1 MPHSKHQRR
10 SRLAKGNAGFGLVN
24 MIIAAGIMAVATAAV
39 LTAVMQHQNTLA
51 ENNFK
56 SNVFEIRQAVV
67 AALSSDSSWMVT
79 QNRNSGMKCTS
90 ASQQYCAAGGT
101 QRREFDL
108 YDANGELIYR
118 TTSPTAGFR
127 FDGTKCDTFT
137 LTGNDNCP
145 LRAVL
150 EWRGSCSNGACTS
163 YENYLSIHFVFAP
176 SSKHKKFPFN
186 AANYNVVEQTR
197 RKLGGNDTPIM
208 ICARKGMLYIG
219 ESNSFNGQ
227 ASDAEGCIS
236 YQAFRGPTGPQGPQG
251 ARGVAGANGPMGFS
265 GPAGADAVCP

>member
-1 MPHSKHQRR
+1 MPNTTTQSG

-79 QNRNSGMKCTS
+79 QNRNSGMKCMS

-101 QRREFDL
+101 QRKEFDL

-127 FDGTKCDTFT
+127 FDGTKCDTFSPA
-137 LTGNDNCP
+137 GNDNCP

-150 EWRGSCSNGACTS
+150 EWRGSCTNGACTT
-163 YENYLSIHFVFAP
+163 YENFLSIHFVFAP
-176 SSKHKKFPFN
+176 SSKNKKFPFN

-227 ASDAEGCIS
+227 PADAEGCIS
-236 YQAFRGPTGPQGPQG
+236 YQAFRGPTGPQGPVG
-251 ARGVAGANGPMGFS
+251 ARGIAGSTGPMGFT